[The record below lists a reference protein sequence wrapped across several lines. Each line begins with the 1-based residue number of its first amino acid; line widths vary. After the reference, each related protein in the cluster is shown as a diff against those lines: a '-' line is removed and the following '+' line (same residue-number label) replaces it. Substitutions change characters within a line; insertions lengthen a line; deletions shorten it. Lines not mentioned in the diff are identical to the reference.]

1 MKRRKPTAPIC
12 AELPAACPICKGPLT
27 FLTDT
32 SPVTMRASMRSVSE
46 DIRQVSETAC
56 GMAANGPNLLTARK
70 SCHKSPGG
78 ATLAPKRPIVFP
90 PSSARSEEH
99 TSELQSLMRHSY
111 AVFCLKKKH

>member
-1 MKRRKPTAPIC
+1 MKLRNATTPFC
-12 AELPAACPICKGPLT
+12 AEYPATCAICKGPLT

-70 SCHKSPGG
+70 SCHKTPGDRTSVVKG
-78 ATLAPKRPIVFP
+78 KSVSVRVELGGR
-90 PSSARSEEH
+90 RSI
-99 TSELQSLMRHSY
+99 TKKISKNK
-111 AVFCLKKKH
+111 LKERDSKQQ